1 MSITSELNESVVDSD
16 ESFDLE
22 DLSNMG
28 IIKGKPS
35 NDNKRLKRRQTI
47 LKKAN
52 VKNFVRGVED
62 IQQ

>member
-22 DLSNMG
+22 DLSSMG
-28 IIKGKPS
+28 IFKGKTQ
-35 NDNKRLKRRQTI
+35 NGDRRLKRRQTI

-52 VKNFVRGVED
+52 AKNFVRGVED
-62 IQQ
+62 IQ